1 MLTKIKEFAKK
12 ITLIE
17 WIVLGI
23 AVAALVVG
31 LAHNHHGA
39 HKAHHKAPAAQ
50 QTPAAE

>member
-31 LAHNHHGA
+31 LAHNHRSA
-39 HKAHHKAPAAQ
+39 HKGHQKAPAAVEA
-50 QTPAAE
+50 PAAE